1 VIEHKELAGNGN
13 VCIDNVL
20 DRSSNILGLHIP
32 WVIILV
38 DGKDPMMLRMLL
50 VQELEIS
57 RIAGRKYQ
65 LMLARVLEVP
75 PIRRTDEICIA
86 WTDHDVA
93 MLLQDGA

>member
-1 VIEHKELAGNGN
+1 VIEHNELTGNGN

-32 WVIILV
+32 WVIVLV
-38 DGKDPMMLRMLL
+38 DGKDPMMLRILL
-50 VQELEIS
+50 VQRFEIAG
-57 RIAGRKYQ
+57 IAGREDQ
-65 LMLARVLEVP
+65 LMFARVREVQ

-86 WTDHDVA
+86 WADHDVA